1 MNNAK
6 ITGTV
11 TKEITVRGD
20 VKHTYISS
28 GGGGGGSLLVSES
41 VLVSDSVPQNLSV
54 MGTATYEEI
63 PTQEE

>member
-28 GGGGGGSLLVSES
+28 GGGGGGAAS
-41 VLVSDSVPQNLSV
+41 VAYV
-54 MGTATYEEI
+54 ATVLTNTTPPPTVDIAEI
-63 PTQEE
+63 VEV

>member
-1 MNNAK
+1 MSNAK

-28 GGGGGGSLLVSES
+28 GGGGGGKSAVTNACISA
-41 VLVSDSVPQNLSV
+41 DSPEIYVIGN
-54 MGTATYEEI
+54 ATKEDI
-63 PTQEE
+63 

>member
-1 MNNAK
+1 MSNAK

-28 GGGGGGSLLVSES
+28 GGGGGGATVCASALVTETITGITK
-41 VLVSDSVPQNLSV
+41 N
-54 MGTATYEEI
+54 ATFEEV
-63 PTQEE
+63 

>member
-28 GGGGGGSLLVSES
+28 GGGGGGATVCASALVTETITGITK
-41 VLVSDSVPQNLSV
+41 N
-54 MGTATYEEI
+54 ATFEEV
-63 PTQEE
+63 

>member
-6 ITGTV
+6 ITGTI

-28 GGGGGGSLLVSES
+28 GGGGGGLLVAEAAMF
-41 VLVSDSVPQNLSV
+41 DS
-54 MGTATYEEI
+54 GTPDSIIGNATKEE
-63 PTQEE
+63 

>member
-28 GGGGGGSLLVSES
+28 GGGGGGGATVCASALVTETITGITK
-41 VLVSDSVPQNLSV
+41 N
-54 MGTATYEEI
+54 ATFEEV
-63 PTQEE
+63 

>member
-1 MNNAK
+1 MSNAK

-28 GGGGGGSLLVSES
+28 GGGGGGLLVAEAAKF
-41 VLVSDSVPQNLSV
+41 DS
-54 MGTATYEEI
+54 GTPNSIIGIATKEEI
-63 PTQEE
+63 

>member
-1 MNNAK
+1 MSNAK

-28 GGGGGGSLLVSES
+28 GGGGGGKSAVTNACISSFTPE
-41 VLVSDSVPQNLSV
+41 
-54 MGTATYEEI
+54 TYVIGNAVAEEI
-63 PTQEE
+63 

>member
-28 GGGGGGSLLVSES
+28 GGGGGAASVANACVSSFTPETY
-41 VLVSDSVPQNLSV
+41 VVGN
-54 MGTATYEEI
+54 ATKEDI
-63 PTQEE
+63 

>member
-28 GGGGGGSLLVSES
+28 GGGGGGGAAS
-41 VLVSDSVPQNLSV
+41 VA
-54 MGTATYEEI
+54 TACISSFTPETYVVGNATKEDI
-63 PTQEE
+63 

>member
-6 ITGTV
+6 ITGIV

-28 GGGGGGSLLVSES
+28 GGGGGGGAASVATACVSSFTPETYVLGNAVSE
-41 VLVSDSVPQNLSV
+41 
-54 MGTATYEEI
+54 EI
-63 PTQEE
+63 

>member
-28 GGGGGGSLLVSES
+28 GGGGGAAVCASALVTETITGITK
-41 VLVSDSVPQNLSV
+41 N
-54 MGTATYEEI
+54 ATFEEV
-63 PTQEE
+63 

>member
-6 ITGTV
+6 ITGIV

-28 GGGGGGSLLVSES
+28 GGGGGAAS
-41 VLVSDSVPQNLSV
+41 VAYV
-54 MGTATYEEI
+54 ATVLTNTTPPPTVDIAEI
-63 PTQEE
+63 VEV

>member
-28 GGGGGGSLLVSES
+28 GGGGGGGGAAVCALALVTETITGITK
-41 VLVSDSVPQNLSV
+41 N
-54 MGTATYEEI
+54 ATFEEV
-63 PTQEE
+63 

>member
-28 GGGGGGSLLVSES
+28 GGGGGGGDTPTIAVSAIVTET
-41 VLVSDSVPQNLSV
+41 VTGITKN
-54 MGTATYEEI
+54 ATFEEV
-63 PTQEE
+63 

>member
-1 MNNAK
+1 MSNAK

-28 GGGGGGSLLVSES
+28 GGGGGAAS
-41 VLVSDSVPQNLSV
+41 VAYV
-54 MGTATYEEI
+54 ATVLTNTTPPPTVDIAEI
-63 PTQEE
+63 VEV

>member
-28 GGGGGGSLLVSES
+28 GGGAASVANACVSSFTPETYVIGNAVSE
-41 VLVSDSVPQNLSV
+41 Q
-54 MGTATYEEI
+54 I
-63 PTQEE
+63 

>member
-6 ITGTV
+6 ITGTI

-28 GGGGGGSLLVSES
+28 GGGGGGAAS
-41 VLVSDSVPQNLSV
+41 VA
-54 MGTATYEEI
+54 TACISSFTPETYVVGNATKEDI
-63 PTQEE
+63 

>member
-28 GGGGGGSLLVSES
+28 GGGGGGGGAAS
-41 VLVSDSVPQNLSV
+41 VAYV
-54 MGTATYEEI
+54 ATVLTNTTPPPTVDIAEI
-63 PTQEE
+63 VEV

>member
-6 ITGTV
+6 ITGRV

-28 GGGGGGSLLVSES
+28 GGGGGGVTVCASALVTETITGITK
-41 VLVSDSVPQNLSV
+41 N
-54 MGTATYEEI
+54 ATFEEV
-63 PTQEE
+63 

>member
-28 GGGGGGSLLVSES
+28 GGGGGAAS
-41 VLVSDSVPQNLSV
+41 VAYV
-54 MGTATYEEI
+54 ATVLTNTTPPPTVDIAEI
-63 PTQEE
+63 VEV

>member
-28 GGGGGGSLLVSES
+28 GGGGGGGAAS
-41 VLVSDSVPQNLSV
+41 VAYV
-54 MGTATYEEI
+54 ATVLTNTTPPPTVDIAEI
-63 PTQEE
+63 VEV

>member
-6 ITGTV
+6 ITGIV

-28 GGGGGGSLLVSES
+28 GGGGGGGVAS
-41 VLVSDSVPQNLSV
+41 VA
-54 MGTATYEEI
+54 TACISSFTPETYVVGNATKEDI
-63 PTQEE
+63 